1 MAKVTN
7 AFDTYT
13 SANKREDLT
22 NAIYNISPEDTP
34 VLSMIGRTKAAAVK
48 HEWQIDAL
56 PDVSS
61 TGELEGAAFAPASS
75 SATTRKSNTCMIKSR
90 NAVVTGTQEAV
101 NKAGVSSELAYQMAK
116 QTAALKLDIDTIICG
131 KQNET
136 AGDATT
142 ARVARGFESWVETNI
157 SSGTGGSTSSGTVT
171 DATSG
176 NQRAFTETI
185 LGGVLQTCF
194 TNGANPKKL
203 VVGAFNKQAIS
214 GFTGR
219 AKTVVNVAEDTVSA
233 AVDVYI
239 GDFHR
244 LEVVPSRNSRSRTAL
259 LIDPEYLK
267 VAYLREFVTKDYAE
281 LGDAK
286 AKQIIAEFT
295 LEVGNE
301 KAHGKIADLTTA

>member
-1 MAKVTN
+1 M
-7 AFDTYT
+7 
-13 SANKREDLT
+13 
-22 NAIYNISPEDTP
+22 
-34 VLSMIGRTKAAAVK
+34 
-48 HEWQIDAL
+48 EWQVDAL

-61 TGELEGAAFAPASS
+61 TGELEGAGFSGSAS
-75 SATTRKSNTCMIKSR
+75 SATTRLSNTCMIKSR

-136 AGDATT
+136 AGDAST
-142 ARVARGFESWVETNI
+142 ARVARGFESWVDTNA
-157 SSGTGGSTSSGTVT
+157 SYGTGGSISSGTVT
-171 DATSG
+171 DGT
-176 NQRAFTETI
+176 QRDLDEDI
-185 LGGVLQTCF
+185 LKGVLQTCF

-203 VVGAFNKQAIS
+203 VVGAYNKGVIS

-219 AKTVVNVAEDTVSA
+219 AATQVNVSDNVVTA
-233 AVDVYI
+233 AVDVYV

-244 LEVVPSRNSRSRTAL
+244 LEVVPSRNSRSRSAL
-259 LIDPEYLK
+259 LIDPEYVKL
-267 VAYLREFVTKDYAE
+267 AYLREFVTKDYNE

-295 LEVGNE
+295 LQVSNE
-301 KAHGKIADLTTA
+301 KAHGKIADLTTSAA

>member
-7 AFDTYT
+7 AYDTYS

-22 NAIYNISPEDTP
+22 NAIYNISPEETP
-34 VLSMIGRTKAAAVK
+34 VLSMIGRTSAKAVK
-48 HEWQIDAL
+48 HEWQTDAL
-56 PDVSS
+56 DTASA
-61 TGELEGAAFAPASS
+61 TGEVEGAAFSGSAST
-75 SATTRKSNTCMIKSR
+75 ATTRLSNTCMIKSR

-116 QTAALKLDIDTIICG
+116 QTKALKLDIDTIICG

-136 AGDATT
+136 TGDAST
-142 ARVARGFESWVETNI
+142 ARVARGIESWVATNI

-171 DATSG
+171 DGT
-176 NQRAFTETI
+176 QRAITETI
-185 LGGVLQTCF
+185 LKGVLQTCF

-219 AKTVVNVAEDTVSA
+219 ATTTVPTDSNVVTA

-244 LEVVPSRNSRSRTAL
+244 LEVVPSRNSRSRSAL

-267 VAYLREFVTKDYAE
+267 VAYLREFVTKDYNE

-295 LEVGNE
+295 LECSNE
-301 KAHGKIADLTTA
+301 KAHGKIADLTTS